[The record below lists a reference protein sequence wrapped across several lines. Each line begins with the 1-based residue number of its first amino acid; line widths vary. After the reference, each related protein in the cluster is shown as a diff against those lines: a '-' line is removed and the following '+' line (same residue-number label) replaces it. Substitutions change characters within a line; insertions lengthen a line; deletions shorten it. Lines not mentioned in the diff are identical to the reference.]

1 MSKKKINS
9 YDKNDGFAELLRY
22 SHMITPQVMGLK
34 DGGFLGGFYVTGP
47 DLESSTARE
56 LEHLSLM
63 MARTIGQLDVR
74 WCVHFEFFRRET
86 KTYPTGDFTETT
98 TRLID
103 MERYAQFNK
112 EGSHFESIQAIFI
125 SYVPPAYEQ
134 NAFMRKI
141 QKAMFGLKSS
151 DSELILERQLSRFET
166 VMKHIQDS
174 LSLSLKVRRMSFIP
188 DVVDDPDANPYAG
201 RSELLEAVNYCVNG
215 HWGSVKLPDFPYYL
229 DCMLARDCLNGKL
242 INYNNEYVQCVSL
255 MGYPAGTFP
264 TILYSLQ
271 TLPVEFRWSNRFLL
285 TDLQESIGQIE
296 KLRRQWMQKV
306 KSLSSQL
313 TGVENFRVD
322 HDAAA
327 MVEDL
332 DYALK
337 DARAGDTA
345 FGNHTSTVI
354 LRHHDPEILEATARE
369 VIKVFERVGCS
380 AHLETMNNLEAFLG
394 SLPGHGQ
401 ENIRKPLITSLN
413 FADIVPLSNDWQ
425 GSKTAPCPFYP
436 PNSPALLQASAAGGT
451 PFSLNL
457 HAGDVG
463 HTLILGPTGSGKST
477 LLATITAQFQR
488 YPRGQIFFFDN
499 GRSIY
504 PLCESLENSVF
515 YDLGSADSEINL
527 CPLAQIDDPD
537 VMSWAAEWIEML
549 IELVSPGL
557 VNPARRVLINE
568 ALRNLAES
576 TTGASERTLTEFITS
591 VQDEEIKSALG
602 YYSLSQSGGYLLD
615 GDRDDINYAAFNA
628 FEISGLLERDKIA
641 PAVLTYLFFQIQRR
655 LKGAPSLLV
664 VDEAWTA
671 MKDPLFSEKIRGWL
685 KTFRKL
691 NCAVILATQSIAD
704 VVNSTIRDA
713 VFESCPTKI
722 LLANPDAKGK
732 QLGSFYRE
740 FLQLNER
747 QINLVASMVRKREYY
762 ILSPNG
768 RRVFNLGLGPVTLA
782 FVGASSGDELAR
794 VTELK
799 KKYGHDW
806 PVYWL
811 RDRELPDWADVWK
824 KLDIEMHESEAERH
838 KRGLKSV
845 EPDLKYFNHE
855 NSEEPEILDYN
866 PEYAQG
872 ADAENGENRE
882 ESVAELETEY
892 ENLESEKSEKS

>member
-1 MSKKKINS
+1 MPVINKKQDNH
-9 YDKNDGFAELLRY
+9 DGFAELLRY
-22 SHMITPQVMGLK
+22 SHMVSPEVMGLK
-34 DGGFLGGFYVTGP
+34 DGGFLGGFWVTGP

-56 LEHLSLM
+56 LEHLSAM

-86 KTYPTGDFTETT
+86 RDYPSGHFTEATT
-98 TRLID
+98 KLID
-103 MERYAQFNK
+103 MERYAQFHRA
-112 EGSHFESIQAIFI
+112 GSHFESVQAVFVT
-125 SYVPPAYEQ
+125 YVPPSYEK
-134 NAFMRKI
+134 NAFMRRI
-141 QKAMFGLKSS
+141 QKAMFGL
-151 DSELILERQLSRFET
+151 DSAEEEQITERQLIKFET
-166 VMKHIQDS
+166 VMKHVQDS
-174 LSLSLKVRRMSFIP
+174 LSLSMKVRRMTFIP
-188 DVVDDPDANPYAG
+188 DQESEYKFERAKNNYSG
-201 RSELLEAVNYCVNG
+201 QSELLSAINACVNG
-215 HWGSVKLPDFPYYL
+215 NWQPVRLPVLPYYL
-229 DCMLARDCLNGKL
+229 DCFFARDCFNGDHMS
-242 INYNNEYVQCVSL
+242 YNNEYVQCISL
-255 MGYPAGTFP
+255 MSYPAGTFP

-271 TLPVEFRWSNRFLL
+271 TLPVEMRWSNRFLL
-285 TDLQESIGQIE
+285 TDLQESIKQLE
-296 KLRRQWMQKV
+296 KLRRQWSQKV
-306 KSLSSQL
+306 KSLTSQI

-322 HDAAA
+322 QDAAS
-327 MVEDL
+327 MVSDL
-332 DYALK
+332 DAALK
-337 DARAGDTA
+337 DAQAGETA

-354 LRHHDPEILEATARE
+354 LRHHDPEILESTARE
-369 VIKVFERVGCS
+369 VLKVFERVGCS

-401 ENIRKPLITSLN
+401 ENIRKPLITALN

-425 GSKTAPCPFYP
+425 GSKTCPCPFYP
-436 PNSPALLQASAAGGT
+436 PNSPALLQASAAGGS

-488 YPRGQIFFFDN
+488 YDRGQIFFFDN

-504 PLCESLENSVF
+504 PLCESLDNSVF
-515 YDLGSADSEINL
+515 YDLGSAESEINL
-527 CPLAQIDDPD
+527 CPLAQIDDPE
-537 VMSWAAEWIEML
+537 VMSWAAEWLEML
-549 IELVSPGL
+549 IELVAPGMIT
-557 VNPARRVLINE
+557 PAKRVLLND
-568 ALRNLAES
+568 ALRNLAAS
-576 TTGASERTLTEFITS
+576 TTCAAERTLTEYITS
-591 VQDEEIKSALG
+591 VQDEDIKSALS

-615 GDRDDINYAAFNA
+615 GDRDDINYAAFNV

-722 LLANPDAKGK
+722 LLANPDAKGQ
-732 QLGSFYRE
+732 QLGAFYRE

-747 QINLVASMVRKREYY
+747 QINLIANMVRKREYY
-762 ILSPNG
+762 MISPNG
-768 RRVFNLGLGPVTLA
+768 KRVFNLGLGPVTLA

-799 KKYGHDW
+799 KKHGHEW
-806 PVYWL
+806 PIYWL
-811 RDRELPDWADVWK
+811 RERELPEWADEWK
-824 KLDIEMHESEAERH
+824 KLYDEIHTPQAERDRLELYAN
-838 KRGLKSV
+838 KV
-845 EPDLKYFNHE
+845 EPLSHEDL
-855 NSEEPEILDYN
+855 
-866 PEYAQG
+866 
-872 ADAENGENRE
+872 AE
-882 ESVAELETEY
+882 A
-892 ENLESEKSEKS
+892 K

>member
-1 MSKKKINS
+1 MPKRRKEG
-9 YDKNDGFAELLRY
+9 DGFAELLRY
-22 SHMITPQVMGLK
+22 SHMVAPGVMGLK
-34 DGGFLGGFYVTGP
+34 DGGFLSGFWLTGP

-56 LEHLSLM
+56 LEHLSAM
-63 MARTIGQLDVR
+63 MAHTVGQLDVR

-86 KTYPTGDFTETT
+86 TDYPDGNFSETT
-98 TRLID
+98 TKLID
-103 MERYAQFNK
+103 MERQAQFRQAS
-112 EGSHFESIQAIFI
+112 GHFESVQAMFV
-125 SYVPPAYEQ
+125 SYVPPAFEK
-134 NAFMRKI
+134 NALMRRI
-141 QKAMFGLKSS
+141 QKAMFGLTSA
-151 DSELILERQLSRFET
+151 EEEQITERQLLYFES
-166 VMKHIQDS
+166 VMKKLEDS
-174 LSLSLKVRRMSFIP
+174 LSLSMKVRRMTFHP
-188 DVVDDPDANPYAG
+188 DGPDTATG
-201 RSELLEAVNYCVNG
+201 TSELLEAVNACVNG
-215 HWGSVKLPDFPYYL
+215 NWHPTRLPVFPYYL
-229 DCMLARDCLNGKL
+229 DCFLARDCLNEKRMS
-242 INYNNEYVQCVSL
+242 YNGEYVQCISL
-255 MGYPAGTFP
+255 LNYPAGTFP

-271 TLPVEFRWSNRFLL
+271 TMPVAFRWSNRFLL
-285 TDLQESIGQIE
+285 TDLQESIKQIE
-296 KLRRQWMQKV
+296 KLRRQWTQKV
-306 KSLSSQL
+306 KSLTSQI

-327 MVEDL
+327 MVQDL
-332 DYALK
+332 DFALK
-337 DARAGDTA
+337 DARSGDTA
-345 FGNHTSTVI
+345 FGNHTSTVV
-354 LRHHDPEILEATARE
+354 LRHRDPELLESTARE
-369 VIKVFERVGCS
+369 IMKVFERVGCN
-380 AHLETMNNLEAFLG
+380 AMMETMNNLEAFIG

-401 ENIRKPLITSLN
+401 ENIRKPLITALN
-413 FADIVPLSNDWQ
+413 YADLIPLSNDWQ
-425 GSKTAPCPFYP
+425 GSKTCPCPFYP
-436 PNSPALLQASAAGGT
+436 PNSPALLQAAAAGGT

-488 YPRGQIFFFDN
+488 YDRGQIFFFDN

-504 PLCESLENSVF
+504 PLCQSLENSVF
-515 YDLGSADSEINL
+515 YDLGAADSEINL
-527 CPLAQIDDPD
+527 CPLAQIDDPE
-537 VMSWAAEWIEML
+537 VMSWAAEWLEML

-557 VNPARRVLINE
+557 VTPARRVLMND
-568 ALRNLAES
+568 ALRNLASS
-576 TTGASERTLTEFITS
+576 TTCAAERTLTEYITS

-722 LLANPDAKGK
+722 LLANPDAKGQ
-732 QLGSFYRE
+732 QLGAFYRE

-747 QINLVASMVRKREYY
+747 QVNLVANMVRKREYY
-762 ILSPNG
+762 IVSPNG

-782 FVGASSGDELAR
+782 FVGASSGDELAK

-799 KKYGHDW
+799 KRYGHDW
-806 PVYWL
+806 PVEWL
-811 RDRELPDWADVWK
+811 KFRELPDWAEEWK
-824 KLDIEMHESEAERH
+824 KLDEEMHVRAGKGAEAE
-838 KRGLKSV
+838 
-845 EPDLKYFNHE
+845 EHE
-855 NSEEPEILDYN
+855 K
-866 PEYAQG
+866 A
-872 ADAENGENRE
+872 
-882 ESVAELETEY
+882 V
-892 ENLESEKSEKS
+892 

>member
-1 MSKKKINS
+1 MPVINRTQD
-9 YDKNDGFAELLRY
+9 DKDGFAELLRY
-22 SHMITPQVMGLK
+22 SHMLTPEVMGLK
-34 DGGFLGGFYVTGP
+34 DGGFVGGFWVTGP

-56 LEHLSLM
+56 LEHLSSM
-63 MARTIGQLDVR
+63 MSHTIGQLDVR

-86 KTYPTGDFTETT
+86 RDYPSGSFTEATT
-98 TRLID
+98 KLID
-103 MERYAQFNK
+103 MERYSQFHRA
-112 EGSHFESIQAIFI
+112 GSHFESVQAIFTT
-125 SYVPPAYEQ
+125 YVPPRYEK
-134 NAFMRKI
+134 NAFMRRI
-141 QKAMFGLKSS
+141 QQAMFGLKSAEEEQIT
-151 DSELILERQLSRFET
+151 DRQLARFET
-166 VMKHIQDS
+166 VMKHVQDS
-174 LSLSLKVRRMSFIP
+174 LSLSMKVKRMTFIP
-188 DVVDDPDANPYAG
+188 DTESEYKDERAKRGIYSG
-201 RSELLEAVNYCVNG
+201 QSELLSAINACVNG
-215 HWGSVKLPDFPYYL
+215 NWQPVRLPEFPYYL
-229 DCMLARDCLNGKL
+229 DCLFARDCINGDRMS
-242 INYNNEYVQCVSL
+242 YNNDYVQCISL
-255 MGYPAGTFP
+255 MSYPAGTFP

-271 TLPVEFRWSNRFLL
+271 TLPVEMRWSNRFLL
-285 TDLQESIGQIE
+285 TDLQESINQIE
-296 KLRRQWMQKV
+296 RLRRQWTQKV
-306 KSLSSQL
+306 KSLTSQI

-322 HDAAA
+322 QDAAS
-327 MVEDL
+327 MVADL
-332 DYALK
+332 DSALK

-354 LRHHDPEILEATARE
+354 LRHHDPEILENTARE
-369 VIKVFERVGCS
+369 VLKVFERAGCS
-380 AHLETMNNLEAFLG
+380 AILETMNNLEAFLG

-401 ENIRKPLITSLN
+401 ENIRKPLITALN
-413 FADIVPLSNDWQ
+413 FADMVPLSNDWQ
-425 GSKTAPCPFYP
+425 GSKTCPCPFYP
-436 PNSPALLQASAAGGT
+436 PKSPALLQASAAGGT
-451 PFSLNL
+451 PFSFNL
-457 HAGDVG
+457 HTGDVG

-504 PLCESLENSVF
+504 PLCESLDNSVF

-537 VMSWAAEWIEML
+537 VMAWAAEWLEML
-549 IELVSPGL
+549 IELVSPGM
-557 VNPARRVLINE
+557 VTPAKRVLLND
-568 ALRNLAES
+568 ALRNLAAS
-576 TTGASERTLTEFITS
+576 TTCAAERTLTEYITS
-591 VQDEEIKSALG
+591 VQDEDIKSALS

-722 LLANPDAKGK
+722 LLANPDAKGQ
-732 QLGSFYRE
+732 QLGAFYRE

-747 QINLVASMVRKREYY
+747 QINLVANMVRKREYY
-762 ILSPNG
+762 IISPNG
-768 RRVFNLGLGPVTLA
+768 KRVFNLGLGPVTLA

-799 KKYGHDW
+799 KKHGHEW
-806 PVYWL
+806 PIYWL
-811 RDRELPDWADVWK
+811 RDRELPEWADEWK
-824 KLDIEMHESEAERH
+824 RIYAEIHATQDDKDKQEILEHKVSPLRPEDLENLELDKDKASE
-838 KRGLKSV
+838 
-845 EPDLKYFNHE
+845 P
-855 NSEEPEILDYN
+855 EEPEEIEA
-866 PEYAQG
+866 EYK
-872 ADAENGENRE
+872 N
-882 ESVAELETEY
+882 
-892 ENLESEKSEKS
+892 